1 MIWTKGDIIW
11 LVPQM
16 DDDYQLKQRHWEV
29 LSLEASSDKLLAA
42 ETVKRR
48 EFEQAL
54 RDRLRPLELETAT
67 L

>member
-1 MIWTKGDIIW
+1 MPNINE
-11 LVPQM
+11 
-16 DDDYQLKQRHWEV
+16 DYHPIQRHWEV

-42 ETVKRR
+42 ETVKRC